1 MRAEIFVEETVDR
14 ERLPDMRGEQG
25 ESMRAKSVW
34 VASGAVL
41 STVPQGQSV
50 ESRVRDKRSGQLL
63 LMAKVAAQNKFWKG
77 QPLAR

>member
-14 ERLPDMRGEQG
+14 ERLPDMRGAQG

-41 STVPQGQSV
+41 STAPQGQSV
-50 ESRVRDKRSGQLL
+50 ES
-63 LMAKVAAQNKFWKG
+63 
-77 QPLAR
+77 